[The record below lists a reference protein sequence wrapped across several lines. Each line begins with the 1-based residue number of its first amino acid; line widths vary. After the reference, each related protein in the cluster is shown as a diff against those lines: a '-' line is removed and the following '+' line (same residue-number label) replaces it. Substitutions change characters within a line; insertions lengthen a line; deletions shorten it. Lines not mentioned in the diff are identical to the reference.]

1 MVKIIEID
9 IKKKKWKTSPS
20 QVLVLGFG
28 TIILLGAILLNLPI
42 ASRNG
47 QSIGF
52 INALFTATSAVCVT
66 GLVVV
71 DTATHWTTFGQ
82 VVIITLIQIGGL
94 GFMTM
99 STLLA
104 LIIGRRITLRERIL
118 MQEALNLNELEGLVR
133 LTKSIIIATFF
144 IELIGAVAFSTVF
157 IPDYGAKKGLAMG
170 VFHSISAF
178 CNAGFDLIG
187 GFRSFSPYVNN
198 ITINFTAMFLIII
211 GGLGFSVW
219 MDIYNNRSFS
229 KLSLHSKV
237 VLSVTGFLIIA
248 GAFFIFIIEYNNP
261 NTMKDLSITGKL
273 LSSLFHSVS
282 PRTAGFN
289 TLDNS
294 ALLTPS
300 KFMTI
305 ILMFIGGSPGSTAGG
320 IKTAT
325 AGILIFTIISVITGR
340 EDAEIFEKRISKTL
354 VYRALAVTTISL
366 LLVIFVTMVL
376 SITENSDFLTLLF
389 EATSA
394 FGTVGLSL
402 NFSPKLSTI
411 GKLIIAATMF
421 AGRVGPL
428 TLVVALA
435 QRAQRHKSNLK
446 YPEDRILVG

>member
-1 MVKIIEID
+1 MIKIIELS
-9 IKKKKWKTSPS
+9 IKKKRFIASPS
-20 QVLVLGFG
+20 QVLVIGFG
-28 TIILLGAILLNLPI
+28 IIIAIGTILLNLPI
-42 ASRNG
+42 ASRNN
-47 QSIGF
+47 QSVGF

-71 DTATHWTTFGQ
+71 DTATHWTAFGQ
-82 VVIITLIQIGGL
+82 LVIITLIEIGGL

-99 STLLA
+99 STLLS

-118 MQEALNLNELEGLVR
+118 MQEALNMDELEGLVR
-133 LTKSIIIATFF
+133 LTKSIIIATFC
-144 IELIGAVAFSTVF
+144 IQLLGAVSFSSVF
-157 IPDYGAKKGLAMG
+157 VPEFGIKKGLAMG
-170 VFHSISAF
+170 AFHSISAF

-187 GFRSFSPYVNN
+187 NFRSLSPYVNN
-198 ITINFTAMFLIII
+198 AIINFTVMFLIII

-219 MDIYNNRSFS
+219 MDIYNNRKFS

-237 VLSVTGFLIIA
+237 VLSVTLFLITI
-248 GAFFIFIIEYNNP
+248 GALFILIMEYNNP
-261 NTMKDLSITGKL
+261 NTMKNLPLSGKL
-273 LSSLFHSVS
+273 LSALFHSVS

-289 TLDNS
+289 TLDNATLS
-294 ALLTPS
+294 MPS

-325 AGILIFTIISVITGR
+325 AGILIFTIVSVIKGR
-340 EDAEIFEKRISKTL
+340 EDAEIFQKRISKTL
-354 VYRALAVTTISL
+354 VYRALAVTSISL
-366 LLVIFVTMVL
+366 LLVIFVTMIL
-376 SITENSDFLTLLF
+376 SITENGDFLTLLF

-402 NFSPKLSTI
+402 NFSPNLSAI
-411 GKLIIAATMF
+411 GKVIISATMF

-428 TLVVALA
+428 TLVVALVQKA
-435 QRAQRHKSNLK
+435 QKHKSNLK